1 VANMPDIVRNQTLKT
16 KQWQAVGIVFT
27 IGSILAF
34 GIWFLDWS
42 PQLSEKERFA
52 LHWKV
57 PRLGRNVTDALLA
70 NSDRRPY
77 DLIKEFLAAEPDLL
91 PGLGGG
97 GVVAEMIIASDANRW
112 ITLDEKEIVL
122 VVHVP
127 HQRHIKAFVY
137 HANCAG
143 RMVLPNED
151 LPQIAAPTESIHF
164 SD

>member
-1 VANMPDIVRNQTLKT
+1 LKT
-16 KQWQAVGIVFT
+16 KRWQLVGLVLT
-27 IGSILAF
+27 LGSLLAF
-34 GIWFLDWS
+34 GIWSLDWS

-52 LHWKV
+52 LDWKV
-57 PRLGRNVTDALLA
+57 PRLGRNVTNALLA
-70 NSDRRPY
+70 NPKIRPA
-77 DLIKEFLAAEPDLL
+77 DLIRERLAAEPDLL

-97 GVVAEMIIASDANRW
+97 VIAEMIIASDADRW
-112 ITLDEKEIVL
+112 LTLDEEIVL

-137 HANCAG
+137 HANCGG